1 MLRFMTQ
8 DIFPVEDEDLFIL
21 CRQYHGCWWP
31 GNARSQGISSND
43 IGLVVLECSGLS
55 KKEPNK
61 FRINLIS

>member
-8 DIFPVEDEDLFIL
+8 DIFPVENEDLFIL

-43 IGLVVLECSGLS
+43 IGLVILECSGLS
-55 KKEPNK
+55 KK
-61 FRINLIS
+61 